1 MLSRLLLVAS
11 ESEKLGTTVSRS
23 PLTRGLVSRFV
34 AGTTLDDAMV
44 VTDRLRQ
51 QGLEV
56 SLDLLG
62 ESVTDLADADRATQ
76 EYIEALP
83 ALAER
88 APGSTVS
95 VKLSQLG
102 VAVDQRACAQ
112 HLDKLLAAADE
123 HGVLVEVDMEA
134 SSIGKAIL
142 ETYRAVLPRHQQTRV
157 AMQAAMRQTLP
168 DLQSFTSVKPR
179 IRLVKGAFL
188 ESLEN
193 AAQDKAEVTARYK
206 WFTTWALENLPDPA
220 FGTHDDA
227 CIDHVKS
234 EAARLGIDRR
244 DFEFQMLYG
253 VRRQLQQELAREGYR
268 VRLYLPYGSQWY
280 PYLMRRMAERPA
292 NLLLFLR
299 SLIGG

>member
-1 MLSRLLLVAS
+1 M
-11 ESEKLGTTVSRS
+11 VSRS
-23 PLTRGLVSRFV
+23 PLTRGLVSRYV
-34 AGTTLDDAMV
+34 AGTTLDDAMA
-44 VTDRLRQ
+44 VTDQLRR

-62 ESVTDLADADRATQ
+62 ESVTDLADAERATQ

-88 APGSTVS
+88 APGSSVS

-112 HLDKLLAAADE
+112 NLDKLLVAADE

-134 SSIGKAIL
+134 SSVGKAIL
-142 ETYRAVLPRHQQTRV
+142 ETFRAVLPRHQQTRI

-168 DLQSFTSVKPR
+168 DLQSFQEVKPR

-188 ESLEN
+188 ESLET
-193 AAQDKAEVTARYK
+193 AAQDKDEVTARYK

-227 CIDHVKS
+227 CIAHVRS
-234 EAARLGIDRR
+234 EADRLGIDRR
-244 DFEFQMLYG
+244 AFEFQMLYG

-268 VRLYLPYGSQWY
+268 VRVYLPYGSQWY